1 MCVVWKERRR
11 GGSLKLIMEI
21 MRVRDILRGEKS
33 GLHCLVVKQSFW
45 FGNPAP
51 RRILGSGG
59 GRLVRARGQ
68 ARGGHSFKS
77 QLYPQLFEDQETR
90 AE

>member
-1 MCVVWKERRR
+1 MCCLERKKKRR
-11 GGSLKLIMEI
+11 VIKANYGNNESARYPKRRKIWAPLLGGKT
-21 MRVRDILRGEKS
+21 
-33 GLHCLVVKQSFW
+33 FW

-51 RRILGSGG
+51 WRILGSGG